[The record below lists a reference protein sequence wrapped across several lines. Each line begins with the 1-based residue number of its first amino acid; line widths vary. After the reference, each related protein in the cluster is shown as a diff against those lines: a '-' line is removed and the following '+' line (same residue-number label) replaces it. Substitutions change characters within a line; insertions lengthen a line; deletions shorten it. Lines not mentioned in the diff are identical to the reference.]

1 MEEKSIDQLRREAQE
16 LYQAK
21 LRAYQETQN
30 STPTEPEKPTTPVK
44 KKPVTE
50 SSSPVLPL
58 PKKEP
63 KSTPKQDPPLWQTKN
78 NWFVVSVFTIIL
90 IIVLIELFLFAP
102 GR

>member
-58 PKKEP
+58 SKKEP